1 MTNVPEKPTLD
12 GLEAKWDEIWTRT
25 GAYRFDRS
33 KTRDQI
39 YSIDTPPPTA
49 SGTLHVGQAFSYTH
63 TDIIARF
70 QRMSGKEVFYP
81 MGWDDNGLP
90 TERRVQNYFGV
101 TCDPNLPREA
111 DFQPPQSPGKH
122 SVPVSRPAF
131 VELCTQLTQEDEKD
145 FEDLFRLLGLSVDW
159 TMTYTTIGEQAQRV
173 SQKSFLRLVRRGLAY
188 KAEAPTLW
196 DVDFRSAVAQAELE
210 DREIDGAFHR
220 VRFTFADGSTDALE
234 IDTTRPE
241 LVPACVALVAHP
253 DDERYRQ
260 LVGKQVL
267 SPLFGASIPVV
278 AHELADPEKGTGIAM
293 ICTFGDVTDVVW
305 WRELKLPVRALI
317 ERDGTLRKISWG
329 EPGWESTDAARAQE
343 FYDELAGLSIK
354 KARARIVEILRLQGA
369 LVGDPK
375 PVRHAVK
382 FFEKGDRPVEIV
394 TSRQWFIKTIEFREE
409 FLARGREMAWYPPF
423 MRVRF
428 EDWVNGLNGD
438 WTISRQRYFGVPF
451 PVWYPISADGEADFS
466 NPILAEGDRL
476 PVDPSADPPP
486 GYSADQ
492 RDKPGGFAGDP
503 DVMDTWATSSLTP
516 QIISGWGEDDDLF
529 TRVFPMDLRP
539 QGHDII
545 RTWLFS
551 TVARAHFEN
560 QSLPFRSAAISGM
573 ISDPD
578 RKKMSKSKGG
588 AVTPRE
594 SLSKFGSD
602 GFRYWA
608 ASGRLGYDS
617 ILDEGQMKVGRR
629 LATKILNASNF
640 VLSRLGA
647 PANSEGSQLLAHPT
661 PTDGPLLPPRPP
673 GPVTSALDSSMLAA
687 LAEVVR
693 DSTKSF
699 GANEYSSALA
709 RTENFFWTF
718 CDDYLELVKARS
730 YGALGEEAAASANS
744 ALMLAISTMLRLFA
758 PILPFVTEE
767 VWSWWNE
774 GSIHRSAWPTTSE
787 LTLASGAGNPAILRA
802 VGRALGE
809 VRKVKTETKL
819 SQKAEVKRLTIYDT
833 NDGLELIRS
842 ADEDLL
848 KAGTITEL
856 LLEEGPEFRAVV
868 ELADTT

>member
-1 MTNVPEKPTLD
+1 MTNVPEKPSLD
-12 GLEAKWDEIWTRT
+12 GLEAKWNEIWTKSGT
-25 GAYRFDRS
+25 YRFDRS

-39 YSIDTPPPTA
+39 YSIDTPPPTV
-49 SGTLHVGQAFSYTH
+49 SGSLHVGQAFSYTH
-63 TDIIARF
+63 TDIIGRF

-101 TCDPNLPREA
+101 TCDPNLPREE
-111 DFQPPQSPGKH
+111 DFQPPSSPGKH
-122 SVPVSRPAF
+122 PVPVSRPTF
-131 VELCTQLTQEDEKD
+131 VDLCTRLTLEDEQA

-173 SQKSFLRLVRRGLAY
+173 SQRSFLRLVRQGLAY

-196 DVDFRSAVAQAELE
+196 DVDFKSAVAQAELE

-220 VRFTFADGSTDALE
+220 VRFALADGSTEALE

-241 LVPACVALVAHP
+241 LIAACVALVAHP

-260 LVGKQVL
+260 LVGTQVVT
-267 SPLFGASIPVV
+267 PLFGASIPVL

-317 ERDGTLRKISWG
+317 ERDGTLRKINWG
-329 EPGWESTDAARAQE
+329 EPGWESTDPVRAQN
-343 FYDELAGLSIK
+343 FYDELSGLSIK
-354 KARARIVEILRLQGA
+354 KARARIVELLRPEGD

-382 FFEKGDRPVEIV
+382 FFEKGDRPIEIV
-394 TSRQWFIKTIEFREE
+394 TSRQWFIKTIDFREE
-409 FLARGREMAWYPPF
+409 FIARGREMAWYPPF

-438 WTISRQRYFGVPF
+438 WTISRQRYFGVPL
-451 PVWYPISADGEADFS
+451 PVWYPVDADGEADFS
-466 NPILAEGDRL
+466 NPIFAEEDKL
-476 PVDPSADPPP
+476 PVDPSADAPP
-486 GYSADQ
+486 GYSVEQ

-503 DVMDTWATSSLTP
+503 DVMDTWATSSLSP
-516 QIISGWGEDDDLF
+516 QIVSGWEEDDDLF
-529 TRVFPMDLRP
+529 KRVFPMDLRP

-560 QSLPFRSAAISGM
+560 QSLPFRSATISGM

-594 SLSKFGSD
+594 SLEKFGSD

-608 ASGRLGYDS
+608 ASGRLGYDT
-617 ILDEGQMKVGRR
+617 ILDLGQMQVGRR

-640 VLSRLGA
+640 VLSRLG
-647 PANSEGSQLLAHPT
+647 PQGE
-661 PTDGPLLPPRPP
+661 
-673 GPVTSALDSSMLAA
+673 VTSTLDSAMLAA
-687 LAEVVR
+687 LAAVVR
-693 DSTKSF
+693 DATKSF
-699 GANEYSSALA
+699 GAYEYSTALD
-709 RTENFFWTF
+709 RTEKFFWTF
-718 CDDYLELVKARS
+718 CDDYLELVKARA
-730 YGALGEEAAASANS
+730 YGTLGEEGAASANR
-744 ALMLAISTMLRLFA
+744 ALMLALSTMLRLFA

-774 GSIHRSAWPTTSE
+774 GSIHRSAWPTESE
-787 LTLASGAGNPAILRA
+787 LTEAAGGGNPAILKA
-802 VGRALGE
+802 AGRALGE
-809 VRKVKTETKL
+809 VRKVKTEAKL

-833 NDGLELIRS
+833 PEGLELIRS
-842 ADEDLL
+842 AEEDLL
-848 KAGTITEL
+848 QVGTITEL
-856 LLEEGPEFRAVV
+856 ILEEGTEFRAVV
-868 ELADTT
+868 QLADTT

>member
-1 MTNVPEKPTLD
+1 MTNVPEKPTLE
-12 GLEAKWDEIWTRT
+12 GLESKWDEFWTKS
-25 GAYRFDRS
+25 GVYRFDRS

-111 DFQPPQSPGKH
+111 DFQPPPSPGKH
-122 SVPVSRPAF
+122 PVPVSRPTF
-131 VELCTQLTQEDEKD
+131 VDLCTQLTLEDEKA

-173 SQKSFLRLVRRGLAY
+173 SQRSFLHLVGQDLAY

-210 DREIDGAFHR
+210 DREIDGALHR
-220 VRFTFADGSTDALE
+220 IRFARADGSADALE

-253 DDERYRQ
+253 DDERYSQ
-260 LVGKQVL
+260 LVGTEVL
-267 SPLFGASIPVV
+267 TPLFGASIPVV
-278 AHELADPEKGTGIAM
+278 AHQLADPEKGTGIAM

-317 ERDGTLRKISWG
+317 ERNGTLGKINWG
-329 EPGWESTDAARAQE
+329 EPGWESTDTARAQG
-343 FYDELAGLSIK
+343 FYDELVGLSMK
-354 KARARIVEILRLQGA
+354 RARARIVEVLKAEGD

-382 FFEKGDRPVEIV
+382 FYEKGDRPIEIV
-394 TSRQWFIKTIEFREE
+394 TSRQWFIKTIEFRDE
-409 FLARGREMAWYPPF
+409 FLARGRELAWYPPF

-428 EDWVNGLNGD
+428 EDWINGLNGD

-451 PVWYPISADGEADFS
+451 PVWYPVDTDGTADFS
-466 NPILAEGDRL
+466 NPIFADEDKL
-476 PVDPSADPPP
+476 PVDPSADAPP
-486 GYSADQ
+486 GYSEGQ

-516 QIISGWGEDDDLF
+516 QIVSGWEEDDDLF
-529 TRVFPMDLRP
+529 KRIFPMDLRP

-560 QSLPFRSAAISGM
+560 QSLPFRSATISGM

-640 VLSRLGA
+640 VLSRLG
-647 PANSEGSQLLAHPT
+647 PV
-661 PTDGPLLPPRPP
+661 

-699 GANEYSSALA
+699 GAYEYSSALD

-730 YGALGEEAAASANS
+730 YGALGDEGAASANH
-744 ALMLAISTMLRLFA
+744 ALMLSLSTMLRLFA

-787 LTLASGAGNPAILRA
+787 LTLVASDGNPAILRA
-802 VGRALGE
+802 AGRALGE
-809 VRKVKTETKL
+809 VRKVKTEAKL

-833 NDGLELIRS
+833 NEGLELIRS
-842 ADEDLL
+842 SQEDLL
-848 KAGTITEL
+848 RSGTITEL
-856 LLEEGPEFRAVV
+856 ILEEGTEFRAVV
-868 ELADTT
+868 ELADIT